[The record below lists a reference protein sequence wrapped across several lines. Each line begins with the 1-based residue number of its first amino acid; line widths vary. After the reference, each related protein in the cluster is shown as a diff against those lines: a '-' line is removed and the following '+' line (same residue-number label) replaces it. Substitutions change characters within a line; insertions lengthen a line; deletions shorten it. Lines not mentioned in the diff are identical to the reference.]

1 MRLSVQTRSKGM
13 GTGRLALAGGTEAI
27 SKFLAVVGEHL
38 ADRER
43 SFINQAR
50 EKVARGGC

>member
-27 SKFLAVVGEHL
+27 SKFLAVVGEYL
-38 ADRER
+38 
-43 SFINQAR
+43 S
-50 EKVARGGC
+50 

>member
-1 MRLSVQTRSKGM
+1 MRLSVQTRS
-13 GTGRLALAGGTEAI
+13 GTGRLVLAGGTEAI

-50 EKVARGGC
+50 AKVARGGC